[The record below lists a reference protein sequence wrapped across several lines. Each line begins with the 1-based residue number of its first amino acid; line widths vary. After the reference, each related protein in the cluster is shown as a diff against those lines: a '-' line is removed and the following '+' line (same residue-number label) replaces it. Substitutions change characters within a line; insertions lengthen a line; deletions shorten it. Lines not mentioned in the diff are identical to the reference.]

1 MINYLS
7 VRYYVS
13 YFGFVELLIDYI
25 LNKKFNMISEKW
37 KRGFSKAR
45 TTSSGGNHNK
55 QKVKESFT
63 STNTI
68 SEEESK
74 DMEVNININI

>member
-45 TTSSGGNHNK
+45 TSSGGNHNK